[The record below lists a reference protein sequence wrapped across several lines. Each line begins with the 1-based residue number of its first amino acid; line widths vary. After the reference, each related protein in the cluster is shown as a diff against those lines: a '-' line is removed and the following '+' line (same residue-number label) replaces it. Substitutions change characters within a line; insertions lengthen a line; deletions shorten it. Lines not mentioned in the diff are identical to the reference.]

1 MIVCKFGGTSVKD
14 AEALTRLAG
23 IIKEMLEE
31 RLDRKI
37 IVVASAMGKT
47 TNGLLEAAYTAAR
60 GERDKARQ
68 ILRELE
74 KSHSDEAQ
82 KLGIVTHK
90 DCAYCNCFSEHLK
103 DEARQLLRELEKKHS
118 DEAHKLKVA
127 GHDDC
132 VYEKIYKYF
141 SELHKLIK
149 GISALGELTMRITD
163 AVASYGELLSTA
175 ILAQALRNNGMD
187 AVLMDARECIVTDE
201 NFTRAAPIF
210 GPTNAAIVR
219 YLRPVLDVGKIP
231 VFQGFIGR
239 SQNGVTTTIGRGGSD
254 YTAAILGAAL
264 DAREIQ
270 IWTDVDGIMTT
281 DPHIVEGARKIRAVS
296 FREAA
301 ELSYFGAK
309 VLHPSTIIPA
319 VRKNIPV
326 RVLNSYRPKLKGT
339 IITEKAPPCDNPV
352 KAISSRGGATIVNV
366 VSTRM
371 LMAYGF
377 LEKIFEIFARYKVP
391 VDVVS
396 TSEVSVSLTVNDDS
410 ALDNII
416 DELKKAGEVS
426 VQKNR
431 GIVCCVGDN
440 LNNIQGALHTA
451 LGALRDIKIYMISQG
466 ASAIN
471 ITFVIDEDRM
481 AEAVRGLHE
490 AFFQKVDPRIFE

>member
-1 MIVCKFGGTSVKD
+1 MIVCKFGGTSVQD

-23 IIKEMLEE
+23 IIKE
-31 RLDRKI
+31 RHDRKI

-60 GERDKARQ
+60 GERVRARQ

-74 KSHSDEAQ
+74 KKHSDEAQ
-82 KLGIVTHK
+82 KLGIATHN
-90 DCAYCNCFSEHLK
+90 DCAYCNCFSGLLK

-118 DEAHKLKVA
+118 DEAQKLKVA
-127 GHDDC
+127 GHENC

-149 GISALGELTMRITD
+149 GLSALGELTPRIMD
-163 AVASYGELLSTA
+163 AVASHGELLSTA

-187 AVLMDARECIVTDE
+187 AVLMDARECIFTDE

-219 YLRPVLDVGKIP
+219 YLQPVLDAGKIP

-254 YTAAILGAAL
+254 YTAAIVGAAL
-264 DAREIQ
+264 DAEEIQ

-281 DPHIVEGARKIRAVS
+281 DPRMVEGAHKIRAVS
-296 FREAA
+296 FQEAA
-301 ELSYFGAK
+301 ELSYFGAN
-309 VLHPSTIIPA
+309 VLHPSTIVPA

-326 RVLNSYRPKLKGT
+326 RVLNSYRPELQGT
-339 IITEKAPPCDNPV
+339 IITEKAPPCENPV
-352 KAISSRGGATIVNV
+352 KAISFRGGATIINI

-377 LEKIFEIFARYKVP
+377 LEKIFNIFARHKVP
-391 VDVVS
+391 VDVIS
-396 TSEVSVSLTVNDDS
+396 TSEVSVSLTVDDVS
-410 ALDNII
+410 ALDSIVE
-416 DELKKAGEVS
+416 ELKKIGEVS
-426 VQKNR
+426 IQKDR
-431 GIVCCVGDN
+431 AIVCCVGDN
-440 LNNIQGALHTA
+440 LNNVQGSLHTA

-471 ITFVIDEDRM
+471 ITFVIDESRM
-481 AEAVRGLHE
+481 PEAVRGLHE
-490 AFFQKVDPRIFE
+490 VFFNKIDPRIFE